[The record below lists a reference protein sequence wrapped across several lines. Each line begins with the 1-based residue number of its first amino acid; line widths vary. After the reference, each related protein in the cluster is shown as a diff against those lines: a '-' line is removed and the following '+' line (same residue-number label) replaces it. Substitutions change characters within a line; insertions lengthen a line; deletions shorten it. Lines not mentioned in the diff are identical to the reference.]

1 MNPIARKDKLTI
13 RELPDEAVIY
23 DLERH
28 KMHCLNRT
36 AALVW
41 KHCDGRH
48 DPAALAALL
57 GRELLLSA
65 DEAAAA
71 ARLALEQLGRRHLLV
86 EAVAPPE
93 EEERLSRRAALRKMA
108 VAAAAVLPLVMTLKS
123 PSVAW
128 AQAASTCSPAVANS
142 CPMGFTCQPVGMS
155 PSEPTGP
162 HSSKAG
168 FPNDVFGCVNNITGM
183 QLQTPTTTTTTT
195 TKGPCVANGGACTGT
210 NGTQG
215 NCCAGLCLG
224 GFCSA

>member
-93 EEERLSRRAALRKMA
+93 EEERLSRREVLRKMA
-108 VAAAAVLPLVMTLKS
+108 VVAAVAAALPVVMTLKA

-128 AQAASTCSPAVANS
+128 AK
-142 CPMGFTCQPVGMS
+142 GFTIGCMADS
-155 PSEPTGP
+155 DCPTGQRCVASISGS
-162 HSSKAG
+162 HSSRRTG
-168 FPNDVFGCVNNITGM
+168 VCITG
-183 QLQTPTTTTTTT
+183 TITTAKPTTTTTTT
-195 TKGPCVANGGACTGT
+195 TKAPCVANGGACTGT

-215 NCCAGLCLG
+215 NCCAGECLG
-224 GFCSA
+224 GFCS

>member
-128 AQAASTCSPAVANS
+128 ASALVAGCKSDSDCPSGQTCSK
-142 CPMGFTCQPVGMS
+142 T
-155 PSEPTGP
+155 PTGA
-162 HSSKAG
+162 HSSGSIGFCLAG
-168 FPNDVFGCVNNITGM
+168 TIT
-183 QLQTPTTTTTTT
+183 TANPTTTTTTKAPT
-195 TKGPCVANGGACTGT
+195 CGQIGNACTGV
-210 NGTQG
+210 GTQG
-215 NCCAGLCLG
+215 SCCTGLT
-224 GFCSA
+224 CSALATGNVCTS

>member
-71 ARLALEQLGRRHLLV
+71 ARLALEQLGRRHLLT
-86 EAVAPPE
+86 EAVAAPE
-93 EEERLSRRAALRKMA
+93 DEELVSRRAALRKMA

-128 AQAASTCSPAVANS
+128 ASSNA
-142 CPMGFTCQPVGMS
+142 QPCD
-155 PSEPTGP
+155 PTGVNTCP
-162 HSSKAG
+162 PG
-168 FPNDVFGCVNNITGM
+168 FSCQGLKSGNFSHPPGQCVNNITGGV
-183 QLQTPTTTTTTT
+183 LQTTTTTT
-195 TKGPCVANGGACTGT
+195 TKAPVGGTEGQGCTGT
-210 NGTQG
+210 SGTQG
-215 NCCAGLCLG
+215 SCAAGCLCLG
-224 GFCSA
+224 GICSC

>member
-23 DLERH
+23 DLEHH

-86 EAVAPPE
+86 EAVAAPE
-93 EEERLSRRAALRKMA
+93 EEERLSRRTALRKMA
-108 VAAAAVLPLVMTLKS
+108 VAAAAVLPLVMTLKA

-128 AQAASTCSPAVANS
+128 AQA
-142 CPMGFTCQPVGMS
+142 GPVGCI
-155 PSEPTGP
+155 PGDPKNGCPTGFSCQSVVFPASSGP
-162 HSSKAG
+162 HDSKPSG
-168 FPNDVFGCVNNITGM
+168 GFGCVNNITGNP
-183 QLQTPTTTTTTT
+183 LQATTTTTT
-195 TKGPCVANGGACTGT
+195 TKSPCVANGGACTGA